1 MSKKP
6 QSKDEALEA
15 LDFIVNVLKEHEKD
29 LDRLINELG
38 SVTEQFGE
46 TGDLSCKVD
55 KIEEKIGGL
64 QNEIGNLINFLSEA
78 PRETV
83 KEAPIPMPVPV
94 KESKVAVEA
103 SVVRGVPVVLKC
115 RQWEDFLA
123 LACGAETLSFMYK
136 EAERAFQVDAIK
148 GNQVLTYSGELPKPV
163 VLLKSW
169 LSSKL
174 AVPERN
180 VLEGVMALG

>member
-46 TGDLSCKVD
+46 TSELNCKVD
-55 KIEEKIGGL
+55 KIEDKLGGL
-64 QNEIGNLINFLSEA
+64 QGEISNLINYLSET
-78 PRETV
+78 P
-83 KEAPIPMPVPV
+83 KEAPKEVPIPMPVPV
-94 KESKVAVEA
+94 KESKVAVETSA
-103 SVVRGVPVVLKC
+103 MRSIPVVLKC
-115 RQWEDFLA
+115 KQWEDFLA
-123 LACGAETLSFMYK
+123 LAFGAETLSFMYK
-136 EAERAFQVDAIK
+136 EAEKAFQVDAVK
-148 GNQVLTYSGELPKPV
+148 GNQVLTYSGELPKLV
-163 VLLKSW
+163 MLLKSW
-169 LSSKL
+169 LSKKL
-174 AVPERN
+174 DVPERN